1 MSRKSPVAITLTI
14 EEWVAL
20 CAILLGKPLSD
31 KGATIARDATRTLL
45 QQLAVQQLTE
55 SQKS

>member
-1 MSRKSPVAITLTI
+1 MSRKSPVAITLTT

-20 CAILLGKPLSD
+20 SAILLGKELSP
-31 KGATIARDATRTLL
+31 KGAKIARDATRTLL
-45 QQLAVQQLTE
+45 QQLTE

>member
-1 MSRKSPVAITLTI
+1 MSPRKQDVSIKLTT

-20 CAILLGKPLSD
+20 SPILLGKPLSD
-31 KGATIARDATRTLL
+31 KGAKIARDATRTLL
-45 QQLAVQQLTE
+45 QQLTE